1 MFVIISDPDDTLLTH
16 PLIPSSQVTQSQSRG
31 RRNIFLVNFIKI
43 FWPFLQLYWF
53 CHRLGRTW
61 IEIIG
66 ANNQQ
71 LVSFM
76 TLRGFYFWHSSIKLF
91 KFSVD
96 YLNMKIRNIMD
107 HGFACQL
114 ILCCLNL
121 KKKGKYSYKRFMIY
135 NIGIKSKYKRW
146 TLRQLSNL
154 KSSTFFHHSAQSM
167 RHNW

>member
-1 MFVIISDPDDTLLTH
+1 MKWLFSLFPTKVNENRKPEERLTVYQSVFAIIVCHNQWSRWHTPHSSLL
-16 PLIPSSQVTQSQSRG
+16 PSSQVTQSQSRG

-121 KKKGKYSYKRFMIY
+121 QKKE
-135 NIGIKSKYKRW
+135 NIHTKDSWYTI
-146 TLRQLSNL
+146 
-154 KSSTFFHHSAQSM
+154 
-167 RHNW
+167 